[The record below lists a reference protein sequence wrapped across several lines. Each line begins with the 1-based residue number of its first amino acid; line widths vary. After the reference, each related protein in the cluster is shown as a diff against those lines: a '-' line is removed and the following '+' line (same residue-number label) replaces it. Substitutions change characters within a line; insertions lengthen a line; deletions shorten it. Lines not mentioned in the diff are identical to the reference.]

1 MLLRL
6 SDDDGRTWGPERVV
20 RANPHAS
27 DMGYPQ
33 IGQNDRGELV
43 ILYYLA
49 TAERP
54 ASFIEASLLEAS
66 RVRR

>member
-1 MLLRL
+1 
-6 SDDDGRTWGPERVV
+6 
-20 RANPHAS
+20 
-27 DMGYPQ
+27 MGYPQ

-54 ASFIEASLLEAS
+54 ASFIEASL
-66 RVRR
+66 VRP